1 MPSTVFKGDT
11 VEECV
16 QKAASFLKIDSE
28 NLVYTINKEKKSL
41 FGKSVSISVD
51 LAKNDIIS
59 ESGKLTNDSKI
70 YENDGTVKVAD
81 GRIIIKNPKEN
92 GKAAVIRVSSG
103 IEVTMNSMK
112 VNNDTNVYEDSEI
125 KVVFPET
132 NPARNMNIKIN
143 EDRTSS
149 YLSISYEPKKL
160 FKLKDKEESNEIYL
174 ESEISEEIWPKAYTS
189 SEIKNELTKNGII
202 YGFIEENIKRCEDQK
217 GVNNILAAQSDECI
231 NDEDDKIIIK
241 FQTENKIENLF
252 VDDKGKIDFKSIGV
266 INSVCKNQ
274 ILAERVPGRIGHNGK
289 SIFGKETI
297 HKEGKKIKLNVGEGC
312 TLKDEN
318 TVVALREGKPLF
330 KNNKFYVYEFHNVS
344 GDVDLT
350 TGNVKFIGDVVISGD
365 VKEGMKVESGN
376 SIKIE
381 KNIQQS
387 EIIAKGNIEIKGN
400 IITSTVIAGGENVQ
414 ILNQIKIISSINSIL
429 KEIINNIEEI
439 KKFNLLGYDTGD
451 GKIIKLLIEQKYKEL
466 PRMCLTYITL
476 CSIIKFAYDVNDK
489 VYSEI
494 ISLMKEK
501 IIGLGPLN
509 IKNYGELDEIISL
522 IDKEITNLRSIISLP
537 VNIVMSYCQE
547 SIIKSSGNITI
558 IGKGVY
564 VSDVTASDSI
574 CFTESNSIVRGGR
587 LNAEN
592 TIKCRVVGTTSGV
605 ETELIVGEKGNIYS
619 DIVYPNT
626 KFIVGKKEYIVD
638 KAGKNIHAYN
648 DEEGCLVVDMLTL

>member
-1 MPSTVFKGDT
+1 MKNVCKKPLL
-11 VEECV
+11 
-16 QKAASFLKIDSE
+16 LKIDSK

-51 LAKNDIIS
+51 LVENNTIS
-59 ESGKLTNDSKI
+59 ENEKLTDYSKI
-70 YENDGTVKVAD
+70 NENDGTVKVED

-92 GKAAVIRVSSG
+92 GKAAVIIISSE
-103 IEVTMNSMK
+103 IEVTVNSMK

-125 KVVFPET
+125 KIVFPET
-132 NPARNMNIKIN
+132 NATRNMNIKIN
-143 EDRTSS
+143 EDRTSA
-149 YLSISYEPKKL
+149 YLSISYKSKKL
-160 FKLKDKEESNEIYL
+160 FKLKDKKESNEIYL
-174 ESEISEEIWPKAYTS
+174 DIEISEEIWPKAYTF

-217 GVNNILAAQSDECI
+217 GVNNILVAKSDECI
-231 NDEDDKIIIK
+231 NGEDDKIIIK
-241 FQTENKIENLF
+241 FQTENKIKDLLE
-252 VDDKGKIDFKSIGV
+252 DDKGKIDFKSIGV
-266 INSVCKNQ
+266 INSVCKSQ
-274 ILAERVPGRIGHNGK
+274 IIAERIPGSIGHNGK

-297 HKEGKKIKLNVGEGC
+297 HKEGKKVKLNVGEGC

-318 TVVALREGKPLF
+318 TVVALREGKPVF

-350 TGNVKFIGDVVISGD
+350 TGNVKFIGDVVISGE

-376 SIKIE
+376 SIKIA

-414 ILNQIKIISSINSIL
+414 ILNQINIISSINSIL
-429 KEIINNIEEI
+429 KEIINNAEEI
-439 KKFNLLGYDTGD
+439 KKFNLLGYDTSD
-451 GKIIKLLIEQKYKEL
+451 GKIIKVLIEQKYKEL
-466 PRMCLTYITL
+466 PKMCLTYITL
-476 CSIIKFAYDVNDK
+476 CSIVKFAYDVSDK

-494 ISLMKEK
+494 IKLMKEK

-509 IKNYGELDEIISL
+509 IKNYGELDEIVLL
-522 IDKEITNLRSIISLP
+522 IDKEITSLRSIISLP
-537 VNIVMSYCQE
+537 VDIVISYCQE
-547 SIIKSSGNITI
+547 SIIKSSGNITV

-574 CFTESNSIVRGGR
+574 YFTESNSIVRGGR

-619 DIVYPNT
+619 DIVYQNT
-626 KFIVGKKEYIVD
+626 KLKVGKKEYIVD

-648 DEEGCLVVDMLTL
+648 NEEGCLVVDMLTL